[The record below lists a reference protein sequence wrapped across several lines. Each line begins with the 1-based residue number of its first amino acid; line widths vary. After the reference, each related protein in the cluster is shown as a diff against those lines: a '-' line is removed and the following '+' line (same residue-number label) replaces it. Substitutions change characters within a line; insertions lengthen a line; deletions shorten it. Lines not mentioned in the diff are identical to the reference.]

1 MIKLERSEQHVIPED
16 VVDSYGITPL
26 QKTFIEEYLTNGMN
40 ATKAAMVA
48 IQTNSPETYEK
59 NINRKGYFS
68 MRGAKMGESPT
79 VKKYIFDHKGIKAG
93 VTVKEVIKVLETIL
107 HDEEEETKNRIKSAE
122 LLLKHLNGFRNHNE
136 SKAPKSLTVISN
148 MSEKD
153 IDRELEKLI
162 GSPVTELPEAEVIEE
177 DEDEEDEN

>member
-1 MIKLERSEQHVIPED
+1 MIKLERSEQHIIPED

-107 HDEEEETKNRIKSAE
+107 HDEDEETKNRIKSAE
-122 LLLKHLNGFRNHNE
+122 LLLKHLDGFKKHNE

-153 IDRELEKLI
+153 IDRELAKLI
-162 GSPVTELPEAEVIEE
+162 GTQQELPEAEVIEE
-177 DEDEEDEN
+177 DDDE